1 MEGVPSVA
9 SMKDVARL
17 SGVSVSTVSRVINN
31 SLPVDEETRRRVEA
45 AIEKVNY
52 TPNLLARGLRMRSGH
67 LIGLVIPDL
76 SNQTFSHLIDYGQ
89 ESARRHGYDVIVG
102 ITNNDAEVEERFIK
116 GLLDRNVDGV
126 IFSRVSDRSHVLRMM
141 DRKGV
146 PFVVLDR
153 SLEHERVPTVVL
165 DNERAGKM
173 AAEHLLSLGHRQMAC
188 ITGPLDIAIVRDRFS
203 SFRQTV
209 VAGGGTLADNALFEG
224 DFSYRGG
231 EQGVQRLLSGGARF
245 SALWALN
252 DYMAVGALNAL
263 RAEGLR
269 VPEDVSVMGLDNV
282 DCSWMSRPQLTT
294 IEQPFRHM
302 CEEAVRILVAMK
314 AGETLTSRRVMVEPT
329 IVVRATTTEASGTGL
344 TSALGNEENEE
355 V

>member
-1 MEGVPSVA
+1 
-9 SMKDVARL
+9 
-17 SGVSVSTVSRVINN
+17 VSRVINN
-31 SLPVDEETRRRVEA
+31 SLPVDAETRRRVEA

-89 ESARRHGYDVIVG
+89 ESALQHGYDVIVG
-102 ITNNDAEVEERFIK
+102 ITNNDADAEERFIK

-153 SLEHERVPTVVL
+153 SLQHEQVPTVVL

-173 AAEHLLSLGHRQMAC
+173 AAEHLLSLGHRELAC
-188 ITGPLDIAIVRDRFS
+188 ITGPLDIAIVRDRFG
-203 SFRQTV
+203 SFRETV
-209 VAGGGTLADNALFEG
+209 AAGGGTLPDSSVYEG
-224 DFSYRGG
+224 DFSYRSG
-231 EQGVQRLLSGGARF
+231 EQGVQKLLSTGSRF

-269 VPEDVSVMGLDNV
+269 VPEDVSLVGLDNV

-294 IEQPFRHM
+294 IEQPFRQM
-302 CEEAVRILVAMK
+302 CAEAVSILVSLK
-314 AGETLTSRRVMVEPT
+314 AGEPPASRRVVLEPAL
-329 IVVRATTTEASGTGL
+329 VVRGTTAAAATRDSESIRVMRE
-344 TSALGNEENEE
+344 SEKKE

>member
-1 MEGVPSVA
+1 MA

-31 SLPVDEETRRRVEA
+31 SLPVDDETRRRVET

-76 SNQTFSHLIDYGQ
+76 SNQTFSRLIDYGQ
-89 ESARRHGYDVIVG
+89 ESAQRRGYDVIVG
-102 ITNNDAEVEERFIK
+102 ITNNDAEAEERFIQ

-141 DRKGV
+141 NRRGV

-153 SLEHERVPTVVL
+153 SLERERVPTVVL
-165 DNERAGKM
+165 DNERAGEM
-173 AAEHLLSLGHRQMAC
+173 AAEHLLSLGHREMAC

-203 SFRQTV
+203 SFRETV
-209 VAGGGTLADNALFEG
+209 LKAGANLPQYALFEG
-224 DFSYRGG
+224 DFSYRSG
-231 EQGVQRLLSGGARF
+231 EQGVRELLSSGTRF

-263 RAEGLR
+263 RAEGVR
-269 VPEDVSVMGLDNV
+269 VPEDVSLMGLDNV

-294 IEQPFRHM
+294 IEQPFRRM
-302 CEEAVRILVAMK
+302 CEEAVHILVALK
-314 AGETLTSRRVMVEPT
+314 AGESSASERVTVEPAL
-329 IVVRATTTEASGTGL
+329 VVRGTTTKAG
-344 TSALGNEENEE
+344 SAPPEPPPAEGGA
-355 V
+355 

>member
-1 MEGVPSVA
+1 MA

-31 SLPVDEETRRRVEA
+31 SLPVDEQTRRRVEA

-89 ESARRHGYDVIVG
+89 EAAQQHGYDVIVG
-102 ITNNDAEVEERFIK
+102 ITNNDAEAEERFIK

-153 SLEHERVPTVVL
+153 SLQHEKVPTVVL
-165 DNERAGKM
+165 DNERAGRM
-173 AAEHLLSLGHRQMAC
+173 AAEHLLSLGHREIAC
-188 ITGPLDIAIVRDRFS
+188 ITGPLDIAIVRDRFG
-203 SFRQTV
+203 SFREALV
-209 VAGGGTLADNALFEG
+209 IGGGNLPENSVFQG
-224 DFSYRGG
+224 DFSYQSG
-231 EQGVQRLLSGGARF
+231 EQGVQKLLSTGSRF

-294 IEQPFRHM
+294 IEQPFRQM
-302 CEEAVRILVAMK
+302 CEEAVRILVALK
-314 AGETLTSRRVMVEPT
+314 AGEVPASQRVMVEPAL
-329 IVVRATTTEASGTGL
+329 VVRGTTTAAFVTAPESPLQIG
-344 TSALGNEENEE
+344 EEEKEE